1 MTALRIPCIPTLFH
15 NPHAVLLTAWLAVPL
30 AVGCT
35 AATEPSSGASPL
47 QADVPSHVPGDY
59 DWDGLSDLMYQQ
71 DDTAFLRGDLSRD
84 GTQVPNPPGP
94 VTSTDWRL
102 AAATDLDGDGRPD
115 FVFQNK
121 TSHVVVSWFMRDFV
135 RKDILG
141 VGLPG
146 AFTVPSVSEDPTD
159 MLVCSAD
166 FNGDHQADLVF
177 QSSDS
182 SRRTITVWIMDPAN
196 PAVRLQSH
204 VISSAIPGFSV
215 NNFRVAGCGDF
226 SGEGLGDLVLRGP
239 AGNVTI
245 AYIESYQAF
254 EQHRIVNPTR
264 DWNWT
269 LGAVGDLTGDG
280 HFELVWQNTGTLA
293 VEAWLMN
300 YSDYIGT
307 RLLTPPSSLPPHPW
321 RLVGPK

>member
-15 NPHAVLLTAWLAVPL
+15 NSRTVLLTAWLTAPL
-30 AVGCT
+30 AGGCT
-35 AATEPSSGASPL
+35 AASEPATSAAP
-47 QADVPSHVPGDY
+47 QALTTHVPGDY
-59 DWDGLSDLMYQQ
+59 DWDGLSDLIYQQ
-71 DDTAFLRGDLSRD
+71 DDTGLLRGDLSRD
-84 GTQVPNPPGP
+84 RIQVPDPPGP
-94 VTSTDWRL
+94 VTSNRWRL
-102 AAATDLDGDGRPD
+102 AAAADLDGDERPD
-115 FVFQNK
+115 FVFQNQD
-121 TSHVVVSWFMRDFV
+121 SHNVVAWFMRDFV
-135 RKDILG
+135 RTG
-141 VGLPG
+141 G
-146 AFTVPSVSEDPTD
+146 AFTVPMASEDPTD
-159 MLVCSAD
+159 VLVCSAD

-182 SRRTITVWIMDPAN
+182 SRRTITVWIMDPNN
-196 PAVRLQSH
+196 PPVRRETH
-204 VISSAIPGFSV
+204 VITSAIQGFSV

-226 SGEGLGDLVLRGP
+226 SGEGLADLVLRGP

-254 EQHRIVNPTR
+254 EQHRIPNPTR

-280 HFELVWQNTGTLA
+280 HYELVWQNTGTLA
-293 VEAWLMN
+293 VEAWLMI

-307 RLLTPPSSLPPHPW
+307 LQLTPPSPLPPHPW

>member
-1 MTALRIPCIPTLFH
+1 MTARISSIQARFPGLH
-15 NPHAVLLTAWLAVPL
+15 SLWLTACLAAPL
-30 AVGCT
+30 TGGCT
-35 AATEPSSGASPL
+35 GATESASGPAPL
-47 QADVPSHVPGDY
+47 QLDVPSHVPGDY

-84 GTQVPNPPGP
+84 GTQIPDPYGP
-94 VTSTDWRL
+94 VTSNLWRL
-102 AAATDLDGDGRPD
+102 AAATDLNGDGRPD
-115 FVFQNK
+115 FVFQHA
-121 TSHVVVSWFMRDFV
+121 TSHVVVSWFMRGFV
-135 RKDILG
+135 RLDRLG
-141 VGLPG
+141 VEVAG

-159 MLVCSAD
+159 VLVCSAD

-204 VISSAIPGFSV
+204 VITSAIPGFSV

-245 AYIESYQAF
+245 AYIENYQAF
-254 EQHRIVNPTR
+254 EQHRTGPTR
-264 DWNWT
+264 DWTWT
-269 LGAVGDLTGDG
+269 LGGVGDLNGDG
-280 HFELVWQNTGTLA
+280 HVELAWQNNDNLA
-293 VEAWLMN
+293 VEVWLMS
-300 YSDYIGT
+300 YSDYVGT
-307 RLLTPPSSLPPHPW
+307 QLRTPPSSLPPHPW